1 MDLPRSHAHECARS
15 SRSRARARAAPVH
28 AGAPRAPGAGNVRAA
43 AVVAGQVDNSKLDEA
58 QLARICAACPH
69 LESLAVAGAGAA
81 GALVEGCD

>member
-1 MDLPRSHAHECARS
+1 
-15 SRSRARARAAPVH
+15 
-28 AGAPRAPGAGNVRAA
+28 VRAA

-58 QLARICAACPH
+58 QLARVCAACPH